1 MFLHLSVS
9 HSVHGGVSRPRPRGE
24 VGGSGGGVEGVSRP
38 SPGGRE
44 CPGPYRGR
52 GVSGHN
58 SRNGRPEKW
67 PQTRSS
73 TVILSLGEFHG
84 VMTGHLA

>member
-1 MFLHLSVS
+1 M
-9 HSVHGGVSRPRPRGE
+9 GGCLGPDP
-24 VGGSGGGVEGVSRP
+24 GGRLGGQVGGVEGVSRP

-44 CPGPYRGR
+44 CPGPHRGR